1 MSSPDLRSPR
11 TELRR
16 RGQRGS
22 HDRAVIDPI
31 LDEGLLCHVGWA
43 DATGPAVIPT
53 THARWGDHL
62 LMHGAVA
69 ARWLQPGL
77 SLCVVVTLLDG
88 LVLARSAMHH
98 SANYRAV
105 VLYGVGELVTEPVE
119 KRRALEAI
127 VEHLIPGRSAHTR
140 EPSARE
146 LAATAVLRL
155 PITEASA
162 KVRTGGPVDDAED
175 LALSHWAGVLPL
187 RLAVGSVEAHC
198 DEVITVPEHV
208 VAWSRG
214 PILRPSPRG

>member
-1 MSSPDLRSPR
+1 MSSPDLRTAR

-31 LDEGLLCHVGWA
+31 LDEGLLCHVAWA
-43 DATGPAVIPT
+43 DDYGPAVIPT
-53 THARWGDHL
+53 TYARLGGDL

-77 SLCVVVTLLDG
+77 PLCVAVTLLDG

-105 VLYGVGELVTEPVE
+105 VLYGEGELIRDHAE

-127 VEHLIPGRSAHTR
+127 VEHIVPGRSAFTR
-140 EPSARE
+140 GPSVEE
-146 LAATAVLRL
+146 LAATSVLRV
-155 PITEASA
+155 PIVEASA

-175 LALSHWAGVLPL
+175 LGLPWWAGVIPVGIGIGPVI
-187 RLAVGSVEAHC
+187 AVCKGVA
-198 DEVITVPEHV
+198 VPDHV
-208 VAWSRG
+208 GGWGRG
-214 PILRPSPRG
+214 ARIG